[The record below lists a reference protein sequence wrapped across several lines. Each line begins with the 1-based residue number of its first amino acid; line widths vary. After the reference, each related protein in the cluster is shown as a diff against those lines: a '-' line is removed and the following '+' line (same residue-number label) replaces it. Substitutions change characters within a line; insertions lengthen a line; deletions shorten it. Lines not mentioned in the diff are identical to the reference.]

1 MLGVTFNDMKVFFNG
16 CFDLN
21 GDGVVSADEILGIVT
36 KKVMGKYSKTQKIW
50 NNTDALY
57 FPDYF
62 QILQNIQTG
71 ESKEDKFKEFEKLC
85 KLFDKNKD
93 GKLSEA
99 EAKVGFEKMKM
110 WEGKMDGVFEELKDD
125 QGRVSIEGEMICWYK
140 ITNNLKLIT
149 CFFRLVEAHE
159 GEDLNSDWSG
169 CQQSTS
175 PTNHP
180 CGYTTLIIFVHSIDS
195 FKLKKPFGFCFST

>member
-1 MLGVTFNDMKVFFNG
+1 MLCLF
-16 CFDLN
+16 
-21 GDGVVSADEILGIVT
+21 
-36 KKVMGKYSKTQKIW
+36 
-50 NNTDALY
+50 

-62 QILQNIQTG
+62 QILQNIATG

-140 ITNNLKLIT
+140 ITYNLKLIT

-159 GEDLNSDWSG
+159 GEDLNSD
-169 CQQSTS
+169 
-175 PTNHP
+175 
-180 CGYTTLIIFVHSIDS
+180 
-195 FKLKKPFGFCFST
+195 